1 MALVTF
7 QDVSLAFGGPL
18 LFDRISFNLEAGERT
33 ALLGRNGTGKTT
45 LLRLMAGEMGPDDGR
60 VSRQKGLRTAFVPQ
74 DVPRDMEGEVFDV
87 VASGLGERGRLLSD
101 YHHVTHL
108 LEKSSSPQLLQELS
122 RLQAE
127 LDRTGSWQTDHQVE
141 QAIACMK
148 LSPRDRFEQLSG
160 GARRRA
166 LLARALV
173 SAPDLLLLDEPTN
186 HLDID
191 SIIWL
196 EGFIKNFSG
205 TVFFVT
211 HDRRF
216 MAQTASRIVEL
227 DRGRIYSWTCD
238 YRTFLEHRK
247 VEANIE
253 AARLEKFEKKL
264 SGEEVWIRRGVEAR
278 RCRNE
283 GRVKALEM
291 LRQEKSALRQDPGQV
306 RFRLQETDISGH
318 LVAKLSRLGHSWG
331 DKVVIRDFSTNIMR
345 GDRIGVIGPNG
356 CGKSTLLRILLG
368 QLEPAKGTVRH
379 GTALVPAYFDQ
390 MREQLDEE
398 KTVMENVAGQS
409 DTVLIN
415 GKPRHIIGYLQD
427 FLFTPDRARTP
438 VKVLS
443 GGERARLLLARLFTR
458 PANLLVLDEPTN
470 DLDMETLELLEE
482 LLLEY
487 PGTLILVSHDR
498 EFINNVV
505 TSTIVMEEGGEVNE
519 YPGGYDDQLAQRS
532 GAAEIRPD
540 VQAAALRK
548 PAPSGKAG
556 NAKPASATKLSYR
569 EQRELEKLPAKI
581 ETLEKEQAQLC
592 SLLSDAEFYKKS
604 SEEIA
609 RAKERSAALG
619 FELAEAYQ
627 RWEIL
632 LDSSS

>member
-1 MALVTF
+1 
-7 QDVSLAFGGPL
+7 
-18 LFDRISFNLEAGERT
+18 
-33 ALLGRNGTGKTT
+33 
-45 LLRLMAGEMGPDDGR
+45 
-60 VSRQKGLRTAFVPQ
+60 
-74 DVPRDMEGEVFDV
+74 
-87 VASGLGERGRLLSD
+87 
-101 YHHVTHL
+101 
-108 LEKSSSPQLLQELS
+108 
-122 RLQAE
+122 
-127 LDRTGSWQTDHQVE
+127 
-141 QAIACMK
+141 
-148 LSPRDRFEQLSG
+148 
-160 GARRRA
+160 
-166 LLARALV
+166 
-173 SAPDLLLLDEPTN
+173 
-186 HLDID
+186 
-191 SIIWL
+191 
-196 EGFIKNFSG
+196 
-205 TVFFVT
+205 
-211 HDRRF
+211 

-548 PAPSGKAG
+548 PAPSGKDG

-627 RWEIL
+627 RWETL

>member
-7 QDVSLAFGGPL
+7 QEVSLAFGGSL
-18 LFDRISFNLEAGERT
+18 LFDRISFNLEPGERT

-74 DVPRDMEGEVFDV
+74 DVPRDIEGEIFDV

-101 YHHVTHL
+101 YHHVSHL
-108 LEKSSSPQLLQELS
+108 LEENSSAELLRELS

-127 LDRTGSWQTDHQVE
+127 LDRTRSWQTDHQVE
-141 QAIACMK
+141 QAIASMK
-148 LSPRDRFEQLSG
+148 LSPRDRFECLSG

-196 EGFIKNFSG
+196 EGFIKNFAG

-216 MAQTASRIVEL
+216 MAQTANRIVEL
-227 DRGRIYSWTCD
+227 DRGRLHSWTCD

-247 VEANIE
+247 VEAGIE

-264 SGEEVWIRRGVEAR
+264 SVEEVWIRRGVEAR

-283 GRVKALEM
+283 GRVKALET

-331 DKVVIRDFSTNIMR
+331 EKVLIRDFSTNIMR

-356 CGKSTLLRILLG
+356 CGKSTLLRILLK
-368 QLEPAKGTVRH
+368 QMEPGKGTVRH
-379 GTALVPAYFDQ
+379 GTGLVPAYFDQ

-458 PANLLVLDEPTN
+458 PANFLVLDEPTN
-470 DLDMETLELLEE
+470 DLDMETLDLLEE

-487 PGTLILVSHDR
+487 PGTLVLVSHDR
-498 EFINNVV
+498 EFINHVV

-519 YPGGYDDQLAQRS
+519 YPGGYDDQLAQRAS
-532 GAAEIRPD
+532 AGL
-540 VQAAALRK
+540 AAAARQEAVSSR
-548 PAPSGKAG
+548 PG
-556 NAKPASATKLSYR
+556 ASAHFAGTKPVTGTKLSYR

-581 ETLEKEQAQLC
+581 ETLEQEQAQLC
-592 SLLSDAEFYKKS
+592 ALLSDAEFYKKP
-604 SEEIA
+604 SEEIS
-609 RAKERSAALG
+609 RVKDRSAALG
-619 FELAEAYQ
+619 FEIAEAYQ
-627 RWEIL
+627 RWETL

>member
-1 MALVTF
+1 M
-7 QDVSLAFGGPL
+7 
-18 LFDRISFNLEAGERT
+18 
-33 ALLGRNGTGKTT
+33 
-45 LLRLMAGEMGPDDGR
+45 
-60 VSRQKGLRTAFVPQ
+60 
-74 DVPRDMEGEVFDV
+74 
-87 VASGLGERGRLLSD
+87 
-101 YHHVTHL
+101 
-108 LEKSSSPQLLQELS
+108 ELS
-122 RLQAE
+122 R
-127 LDRTGSWQTDHQVE
+127 S
-141 QAIACMK
+141 
-148 LSPRDRFEQLSG
+148 
-160 GARRRA
+160 
-166 LLARALV
+166 
-173 SAPDLLLLDEPTN
+173 
-186 HLDID
+186 
-191 SIIWL
+191 
-196 EGFIKNFSG
+196 
-205 TVFFVT
+205 
-211 HDRRF
+211 
-216 MAQTASRIVEL
+216 ASRIVEL

-264 SGEEVWIRRGVEAR
+264 SSEEVWIRRGVEAR

-283 GRVKALEM
+283 GRVKALET

-331 DKVVIRDFSTNIMR
+331 DKVLIRDFSTNIMR

-368 QLEPAKGTVRH
+368 QMEPAKGTVRH
-379 GTALVPAYFDQ
+379 GTALIPAYFDQ

-505 TSTIVMEEGGEVNE
+505 TSTIVMEEGGAVNE
-519 YPGGYDDQLAQRS
+519 YPGGYDDQLAQRAS
-532 GAAEIRPD
+532 IFPGGEKGPESI
-540 VQAAALRK
+540 
-548 PAPSGKAG
+548 AG
-556 NAKPASATKLSYR
+556 NPPAIKSVAAQKPVTGAKLSYR
-569 EQRELEKLPAKI
+569 EQRELEKLPARI
-581 ETLEKEQAQLC
+581 ETFEREQAELC
-592 SLLSDAEFYKKS
+592 ARLSDPEFYKKPS
-604 SEEIA
+604 DEIA
-609 RAKERSAALG
+609 RVKERSSALG

-627 RWEIL
+627 RWETL